1 MDGLEPPIA
10 IAQVWANYVACFTCA
25 QLALADQSSGTTL
38 DDDVIQGSEW

>member
-10 IAQVWANYVACFTCA
+10 IAQVWANYEASFTRA

-38 DDDVIQGSEW
+38 DDDDVIQGSE